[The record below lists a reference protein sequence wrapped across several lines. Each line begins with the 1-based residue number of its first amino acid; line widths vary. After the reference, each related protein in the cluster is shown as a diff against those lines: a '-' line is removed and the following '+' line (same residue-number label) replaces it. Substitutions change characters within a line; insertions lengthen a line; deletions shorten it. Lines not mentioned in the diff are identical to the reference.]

1 MKKHICL
8 FLVFAALLSGCE
20 KADPFDPA
28 EYTFPPEDVREM
40 EWALDEAGLDDYKA
54 EDARMTTNRVP
65 DDIAVMRLTKAG
77 GKTVVML
84 NMLLYGGVERQGNIS
99 FGYNQQPGEEEQ
111 LNAFVEEDYPL
122 FWKLAGIAF
131 EAPEETEK
139 LSQSCAGHFTTPPE
153 GQLPEWKWS
162 GSEGEVYC
170 NVYYFFHPGFELW
183 LPSQIELYNEA
194 AYKAL
199 PKQ

>member
-40 EWALDEAGLDDYKA
+40 EWALDEAGLDAYKA

-77 GKTVVML
+77 GKTVVIL
-84 NMLLYGGVERQGNIS
+84 NMLLRGGVERQGNIS

-139 LSQSCAGHFTTPPE
+139 LSQSCAGYFTTPPE

-170 NVYYFFHPGFELW
+170 NVYYFFHPGFGLW

>member
-8 FLVFAALLSGCE
+8 FLVFAVLLSGCE

-54 EDARMTTNRVP
+54 EDARMTTHRVP

-99 FGYNQQPGEEEQ
+99 FGYNQQPGDEEQ

-139 LSQSCAGHFTTPPE
+139 LSQSCAGYFMTPPE

-170 NVYYFFHPGFELW
+170 NVYYYFHPGFELW
-183 LPSQIELYNEA
+183 LPSQIELYKEA

>member
-54 EDARMTTNRVP
+54 EDARMTTHRVP

-77 GKTVVML
+77 GKTVVIL
-84 NMLLYGGVERQGNIS
+84 NMLLRGGVERQGSIS
-99 FGYNQQPGEEEQ
+99 FGYNQQPGEEGQ

-139 LSQSCAGHFTTPPE
+139 LSQSCAGYFTTPPE

-170 NVYYFFHPGFELW
+170 NVYYFFPGFGLW

>member
-40 EWALDEAGLDDYKA
+40 EWTLDEAGLDAYKA

-139 LSQSCAGHFTTPPE
+139 LSQSCAGYFTTPPE

-162 GSEGEVYC
+162 GSEGKVYC

>member
-54 EDARMTTNRVP
+54 EDARMTTHRVP

-77 GKTVVML
+77 GKTVVIL
-84 NMLLYGGVERQGNIS
+84 NMLLRGGVERQGSIS
-99 FGYNQQPGEEEQ
+99 FGYNQQPGDEEQ

-139 LSQSCAGHFTTPPE
+139 LSQSCSGYFTTPPE

-162 GSEGEVYC
+162 GSEGKVYC

>member
-54 EDARMTTNRVP
+54 EDARMTTHRVP

-139 LSQSCAGHFTTPPE
+139 LSQSCAGYFTTPPE

-162 GSEGEVYC
+162 GSEGKVYC

>member
-8 FLVFAALLSGCE
+8 FLVFAVLLSGCE

-54 EDARMTTNRVP
+54 EDARMTTHRVP

-77 GKTVVML
+77 GKTVVIL
-84 NMLLYGGVERQGNIS
+84 NMLLRGGVERQGNIS
-99 FGYNQQPGEEEQ
+99 FGYNQQPGDEEQ

-139 LSQSCAGHFTTPPE
+139 LSQSCAGYFMTPPE

-170 NVYYFFHPGFELW
+170 NVYYYFHPGFELW
-183 LPSQIELYNEA
+183 LPSQIELYKEA

>member
-54 EDARMTTNRVP
+54 EDARMTTHRVP

-84 NMLLYGGVERQGNIS
+84 NMLLYGGVERQGSIS

-139 LSQSCAGHFTTPPE
+139 LSQSCAGYFTTPPE

-162 GSEGEVYC
+162 GGEGKVYC

>member
-28 EYTFPPEDVREM
+28 DYTFPPEDVREM

-84 NMLLYGGVERQGNIS
+84 NMLLYGGVERQGSIS
-99 FGYNQQPGEEEQ
+99 FGYNQQPGEEGQ

-139 LSQSCAGHFTTPPE
+139 LSQSCAGYFTTPPE

-162 GSEGEVYC
+162 GSEGKVYC

>member
-54 EDARMTTNRVP
+54 EDARMTIHRVP

-99 FGYNQQPGEEEQ
+99 FGYNQQPGEEGQ

-139 LSQSCAGHFTTPPE
+139 LSQSCAGYFTTPPE

-162 GSEGEVYC
+162 GSEGKVYC

>member
-54 EDARMTTNRVP
+54 ENARMTTHRVP

-139 LSQSCAGHFTTPPE
+139 LRQGCAEYFTTPPE

-162 GSEGEVYC
+162 GSEGKVYC

>member
-40 EWALDEAGLDDYKA
+40 EWALDEAGLDAYKA
-54 EDARMTTNRVP
+54 EDARMTTHRVP

-84 NMLLYGGVERQGNIS
+84 NMLLYGGVERQGSIS
-99 FGYNQQPGEEEQ
+99 FGYNQQPGDEEQ

-139 LSQSCAGHFTTPPE
+139 LSQSCAGYFTTPPE

-183 LPSQIELYNEA
+183 LPSQIKLYNEA

>member
-28 EYTFPPEDVREM
+28 EYTFPPEDVQEM

-54 EDARMTTNRVP
+54 ENARMTTHRVP

-77 GKTVVML
+77 GKTVVIL
-84 NMLLYGGVERQGNIS
+84 NMLLYGGVERQGSIS
-99 FGYNQQPGEEEQ
+99 FGYNQQPGDEEQ
-111 LNAFVEEDYPL
+111 LSAFVEEDYPL
-122 FWKLAGIAF
+122 FWQLAGIAF
-131 EAPEETEK
+131 EAPDETEK
-139 LSQSCAGHFTTPPE
+139 LRQGCAEYFTTPPE

-170 NVYYFFHPGFELW
+170 NVYYYFHPGFELW
-183 LPSQIELYNEA
+183 LPSQIELYKEA